1 MKHSEQRL
9 AHNKCSI
16 NVRLAFWAKGLF
28 PVVPALSRLR
38 QEDFWELKDSLG
50 YTVNS
55 RSAWATE

>member
-16 NVRLAFWAKGLF
+16 NVSFAFQAKGLI

-38 QEDFWELKDSLG
+38 QEDFGELKG
-50 YTVNS
+50 TVNS
-55 RSAWATE
+55 RSAWVTE